1 MNHFVIAD
9 NRKCVG
15 CFACVAACVESH
27 RQAGLQAYPRLFVT
41 FTPQGVM
48 PIQCRHCEDAM
59 CVLVCPVNA
68 ITYTDHSVQI
78 NESLC
83 IGCKMCAI
91 ACPYGNILPG
101 GSPALQSSLNAAN
114 YTYVNHP
121 YQPDP
126 MVLRYLSYAER
137 LSLLNWKAG
146 QKTVAVKC
154 DLCYFRPE
162 GPACVQACPHQALRL
177 VTEQPAGRK
186 GERIAQMKQVAQWE
200 R

>member
-101 GSPALQSSLNAAN
+101 GSPALQASLNAAN

-137 LSLLNWKAG
+137 LSLLNWKVG

-162 GPACVQACPHQALRL
+162 GPACVQACPHRALRL